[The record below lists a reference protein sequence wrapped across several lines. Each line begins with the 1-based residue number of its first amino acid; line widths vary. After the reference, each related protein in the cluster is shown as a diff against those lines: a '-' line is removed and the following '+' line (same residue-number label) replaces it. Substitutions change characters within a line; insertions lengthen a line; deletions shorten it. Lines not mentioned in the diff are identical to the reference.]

1 MPMTAIGPPEERVV
15 LENVSWETY
24 ERLLAESIESVGTR
38 FTYDEGV
45 LEIMVVYIG
54 HENPNRTLAYLVE
67 IVAAETDRDLHRAG
81 STPFKRKDLAKGFEP
96 DSCFYFGHA
105 DQVRGKEELDPMKDP
120 PPDLVI
126 EVDITRSS
134 LNRFPIF
141 AAMGV
146 PEVWCFDG
154 DRVMMYR
161 LEKGRYSEIET
172 SLALAPL
179 TASQST
185 IFLDESRR
193 QKSTVWLRRVRD
205 WVRGSEPRQEW
216 SGVVSQ

>member
-1 MPMTAIGPPEERVV
+1 MTTIAPPEERVV

-24 ERLLAESIESVGTR
+24 ERLLAESVESVGTR

-45 LEIMVVYIG
+45 LEIMVVSKS
-54 HENPNRTLAYLVE
+54 HENPNRTLAQLVE
-67 IVAAETDRDLHRAG
+67 IVAEETDRDLDHAG
-81 STPFKRKDLAKGFEP
+81 STTFKRKDLAKGFEP
-96 DSCFYFGHA
+96 DSCFYIGHA
-105 DQVRGKEELDPMKDP
+105 DEVRGKGELDPMRDP

-146 PEVWCFDG
+146 PEVWRFDG
-154 DRVMMYR
+154 DRVAMYG
-161 LEKGRYSEIET
+161 LEEGRYTEIET
-172 SLALAPL
+172 SLALSPL

-193 QKSTVWLRRVRD
+193 LKSTVWLRRVRE
-205 WVRGSEPRQEW
+205 WVRS
-216 SGVVSQ
+216 

>member
-1 MPMTAIGPPEERVV
+1 MPMTMIAPPEERVV

-24 ERLLAESIESVGTR
+24 ERLLAEIIESVGKR
-38 FTYDEGV
+38 FTYNEGT
-45 LEIMVVYIG
+45 LEIMVVSFA
-54 HENPNRTLAYLVE
+54 HENPNRTLALLVE
-67 IVAAETDRDLHRAG
+67 IVAEETDRDFRHAG
-81 STPFKRKDLAKGFEP
+81 STTFKRRDLAKGFEP
-96 DSCFYFGHA
+96 DSCFYIGHA
-105 DQVRGKEELDPMKDP
+105 DQVRGKGELDPMTDP

-146 PEVWCFDG
+146 PEVWRFDG
-154 DRVMMYR
+154 DRVAMYH
-161 LEKGRYSEIET
+161 LEAGHYVEIET

-185 IFLDESRR
+185 IFLDESLR
-193 QKSTVWLRRVRD
+193 QKSTVWLRRVRE
-205 WVRGSEPRQEW
+205 WVRSSCRLT
-216 SGVVSQ
+216 VF

>member
-1 MPMTAIGPPEERVV
+1 MPMTTIAPPEERVV
-15 LENVSWETY
+15 LRNVSWETY

-54 HENPNRTLAYLVE
+54 HEDPNRTLAQLVE
-67 IVAAETDRDLHRAG
+67 IVAEETDRDLRRAG
-81 STPFKRKDLAKGFEP
+81 STTFKRKDLAKGFEP
-96 DSCFYFGHA
+96 DSCFYIGHA
-105 DQVRGKEELDPMKDP
+105 DQVRGKAELDLMKDP

-141 AAMGV
+141 AAVGV
-146 PEVWCFDG
+146 PEVWRFDG
-154 DRVMMYR
+154 DRVTMYR
-161 LEKGRYSEIET
+161 LEGGRYSPIET
-172 SLALAPL
+172 SLVLAPL

-185 IFLDESRR
+185 IFLDDSRKQ
-193 QKSTVWLRRVRD
+193 QKPVWLRRVRE
-205 WVRGSEPRQEW
+205 WVKTVAG
-216 SGVVSQ
+216 